1 MANAVVGETGTA
13 PARRK
18 ARVIAL
24 QVLYE
29 MDEARHDPLEALER
43 RLQQESVISSVQSFA
58 RRLVDGVLA
67 NRNEIDETISTLAPA
82 WPLAQMAIVDK
93 NILRVAIFE
102 IRMGGETPPKVAVNE
117 AVELAKVFGSDS
129 SPKFV
134 NGVLGSVMETAGA
147 QSGH

>member
-29 MDEARHDPLEALER
+29 MDEARHDALLALER
-43 RLQQESVISSVQSFA
+43 RLQQESLFPSVKSFA
-58 RRLVDGVLA
+58 RRLVEGVLA
-67 NRNEIDETISTLAPA
+67 NRTEIDEMISTLAPA
-82 WPLAQMAIVDK
+82 WPHEQMAIVDK

-102 IRMGGETPPKVAVNE
+102 IRMGGETSSLFAVN
-117 AVELAKVFGSDS
+117 
-129 SPKFV
+129 
-134 NGVLGSVMETAGA
+134 
-147 QSGH
+147 